1 MSQRYARHTRPGR
14 PAAPRSRARSLPA
27 AGAALTGLVAGLV
40 LTAPPAQAAPPTP
53 PSAAQARSML
63 AGLPVAGEASMD
75 GYSRNLF
82 PHWIAQDGKC
92 NTREV
97 VLRRDGTSVRTDS
110 ECRATSGRWFSQFD
124 GVTLTS
130 ASQVDID
137 HMVPL
142 AEAWR
147 SGARSW
153 SAAKR
158 RSFANNLSAAQLIA
172 VSASSNRSK
181 GDQDPAEWLPRAAY
195 QCTYARSWVW
205 VKHNYAMKVDSAEK
219 SALSGIL
226 NRC

>member
-1 MSQRYARHTRPGR
+1 MQRTRTSAGPSR
-14 PAAPRSRARSLPA
+14 PAARRARSVPA
-27 AGAALTGLVAGLV
+27 LVAALAGLTAGAV
-40 LTAPPAQAAPPTP
+40 LTAPAAQAAPPTP

-63 AGLPVAGEASMD
+63 AGLTVAGEASMD

-82 PHWIAQDGKC
+82 PHWLEQGDNC

-97 VLRRDGTSVRTDS
+97 VLQRDGTGVRTDA
-110 ECRATSGRWFSQFD
+110 ECRATSGRWYSAYD
-124 GVTLTS
+124 GATLTS

-147 SGARSW
+147 SGARTW
-153 SAAKR
+153 SDAKR

-181 GDQDPAEWLPRAAY
+181 GDQDPAEWLPRSAY
-195 QCTYARSWVW
+195 RCVYARSWVW